1 MTDGRQ
7 RVHVD
12 ANVILRLL
20 LGEPEDQ
27 AVAEEALFE
36 RAAAGNHTVVLN
48 PAVLAE
54 VIYVLSSP
62 RVASWPRA
70 DVVSVLRSVCMLAG
84 VEVADRDVVLDALR
98 MFAATRLDW
107 VDCLLLSYTPTMPV
121 YTFDGTMLKA
131 GGTAVPRDR

>member
-1 MTDGRQ
+1 MTDGRP

-20 LGEPEDQ
+20 LGEPVDQ
-27 AVAEEALFE
+27 AGAAEALFQ
-36 RAAAGNHTVVLN
+36 RAAGGDHTIVLH

-62 RVASWPRA
+62 RVASWARA

-84 VEVADRDVVLDALR
+84 VEVADRDIVLDALR
-98 MFAATRLDW
+98 MFATTRLDW
-107 VDCLLLSYTPTMPV
+107 VDCLLLSHTATMPV
-121 YTFDGTMLKA
+121 YTFDGTMVKA
-131 GGTAVPRDR
+131 GATAIPRAR